1 MICVIDVIEGPA
13 KGMRIWLK
21 ENQIVEVGRL
31 ASVDFAIPA
40 DSHLSRKH
48 LGLDSQGAGFRL
60 HDVGSANGTYLN
72 NQRVTDCQLN
82 AGDTIRAGMSKFA
95 VSFLEDGENP
105 HASDGITFQTMPSLP
120 ESAKSQRS
128 SDLPVGGRT
137 ISFSPGHDLERTAR
151 IAPSA
156 IPELLAQDRNKF
168 VAKWWFPFFRPI
180 DHLPVYEQIQPI
192 SQRDPDY
199 IALAQSFTSQFGLY
213 AIVNRSQLTLAGEA
227 IMEDLC
233 SRGAAE
239 PLMPPLYSVSSA
251 TGHAFWR
258 LVEESLGQDAVIC
271 IGTRKTARVPVLTPF
286 ANSLGFP
293 SLLGIHLR
301 SPGSQLAARMLDQVA
316 CVIFEWN
323 RDGKLGI
330 VTSA

>member
-1 MICVIDVIEGPA
+1 
-13 KGMRIWLK
+13 MRIWLK

-48 LGLDSQGAGFRL
+48 LRLDSQGTGFRL

-72 NQRVTDCQLN
+72 NQRVTDCELN
-82 AGDTIRAGMSKFA
+82 AGDTIRAGMSKFT
-95 VSFLEDGENP
+95 VSIIEDGENP
-105 HASDGITFQTMPSLP
+105 HASDGITFQTIPSVP
-120 ESAKSQRS
+120 EPEKSLRTN
-128 SDLPVGGRT
+128 DVPLGGRT

-151 IAPSA
+151 ISPSA

-168 VAKWWFPFFRPI
+168 VAKWWLPFFQPI
-180 DHLPVYEQIQPI
+180 DNLPVYEQIQPI
-192 SQRDPDY
+192 SQREADF
-199 IALAQSFTSQFGLY
+199 IALARSFTSQYGLY
-213 AIVNRSQLTLAGEA
+213 AIVNRSQLTMAGEA

-233 SRGAAE
+233 SRGAAD
-239 PLMPPLYSVSSA
+239 PLIHPLYSISSE
-251 TGHAFWR
+251 TGHVFWR
-258 LVEESLGQDAVIC
+258 LVEESLWQDAVIC

-293 SLLGIHLR
+293 SLMGIHLR
-301 SPGSQLAARMLDQVA
+301 SSGNQLAARMLDQVA

-323 RDGKLGI
+323 REGKLGI
-330 VTSA
+330 VFNG